1 MYIVAAQGRAFSPLL
16 WPGGRRSSGSPQGLE
31 SLRFPPSRPQAT
43 VITEPHVRWPATIY
57 FLDIF
62 PEHFE
67 ENIHKTFVEH
77 FLKCKFI
84 IDTMLT

>member
-1 MYIVAAQGRAFSPLL
+1 MTFKLIVTMIPNQQKNIIQILHKYC
-16 WPGGRRSSGSPQGLE
+16 E
-31 SLRFPPSRPQAT
+31 
-43 VITEPHVRWPATIY
+43 HVMKIFGKKVYLTFYGNTCIY

-67 ENIHKTFVEH
+67 ENIYEIFIEH

-84 IDTMLT
+84 AYTLLTFMLT